1 MEIMITHA
9 RYTFYM
15 TQKRDMPYFK
25 QEKDYSCGPAAL
37 RMVLASFSVAV
48 DEPTLRSRMKTGPI
62 FGTRHH
68 QLLAVAHAYGL
79 HGRTK
84 IRASFEDIAN
94 ALTQGRD
101 IIVTYVEPSASASH
115 MAPVIALDD
124 ERIVLN
130 DPWYGPGTS
139 LSRDEF
145 YKRWQSQNRLGK
157 GNWYPGWMLE
167 ISDKPLDA

>member
-1 MEIMITHA
+1 
-9 RYTFYM
+9 
-15 TQKRDMPYFK
+15 
-25 QEKDYSCGPAAL
+25 
-37 RMVLASFSVAV
+37 
-48 DEPTLRSRMKTGPI
+48 
-62 FGTRHH
+62 
-68 QLLAVAHAYGL
+68 
-79 HGRTK
+79 
-84 IRASFEDIAN
+84 
-94 ALTQGRD
+94 
-101 IIVTYVEPSASASH
+101 